1 MEALVRYSY
10 NSRIKDIT
18 DLNVEVD
25 IHDNMN
31 FNDGSCCKSSDKP
44 TSLQTIAF
52 GTLYTG
58 LVLSLIII
66 VYELICKR
74 KPSHHM

>member
-1 MEALVRYSY
+1 MFVFLMNAHSQVC
-10 NSRIKDIT
+10 N
-18 DLNVEVD
+18 
-25 IHDNMN
+25 DNMN

-58 LVLSLIII
+58 LILSLIII

>member
-1 MEALVRYSY
+1 MFVFLMQFHSQVC
-10 NSRIKDIT
+10 N
-18 DLNVEVD
+18 
-25 IHDNMN
+25 DNMN

-58 LVLSLIII
+58 LVLSLVII

>member
-1 MEALVRYSY
+1 MHAHSQVC
-10 NSRIKDIT
+10 N
-18 DLNVEVD
+18 
-25 IHDNMN
+25 DNMN